1 MVVWCWEVGGGGGVN
16 SGSGVSGPPATR
28 HETLPWCKNRPF
40 DVTLTWRHSNWSLAS
55 LRHFGSPPPPHP
67 PPPPPSP
74 PSRPPL
80 RHRLALSEGAH
91 VCVFTRGFRL
101 FVHLQ
106 KRQRHRWVAWWRLHP
121 SATVKQNPRTVRGR
135 LLASRWMYSLL
146 WAPLKDLLTGD

>member
-1 MVVWCWEVGGGGGVN
+1 MCLWWCGIGRGGVN
-16 SGSGVSGPPATR
+16 SGSRFSGPPATR

-55 LRHFGSPPPPHP
+55 LRHFGSPH

-101 FVHLQ
+101 FVHFQ
-106 KRQRHRWVAWWRLHP
+106 KRQRHRWVAWCRLHP
-121 SATVKQNPRTVRGR
+121 SATVKRNARTVRGR

>member
-1 MVVWCWEVGGGGGVN
+1 MVLGGGGSTRAQDFQGPQRPVMKPYLDAKTAPLMWRLPDVILIGVWLR
-16 SGSGVSGPPATR
+16 SVTSGPP
-28 HETLPWCKNRPF
+28 
-40 DVTLTWRHSNWSLAS
+40 
-55 LRHFGSPPPPHP
+55 PH

-101 FVHLQ
+101 FVHFQ

-121 SATVKQNPRTVRGR
+121 SATVKRNARTVRGR